1 MSEMGE
7 LVLVACA
14 VAAVTALCCIADRL
28 CEMEPAVMVQF
39 VPQVESRGD
48 RTATTGSE

>member
-1 MSEMGE
+1 MSDMGE
-7 LVLVACA
+7 LMLVACA

-39 VPQVESRGD
+39 APQPESSGD
-48 RTATTGSE
+48 KAAVSGSE